1 MAIFQYKAKNK
12 KAETVFG
19 KIEAESKEDAVEK
32 ITHFDLIPVLIEED
46 VLAGPAA
53 SQRGRRVRFGR
64 IRHKELYLFSRQ
76 FASLLKAGIAILR
89 ALQVLAR
96 QTKNAYFQQVI
107 DQIAADVRGGKSFSD
122 SIAAYPNIFPSI
134 YINMSRAGEE
144 GGRIQDAMAKVADYL
159 QAQMD
164 IRGKVKMALVYPM
177 MMLMCGIGATIFIL
191 TSVMPKITRI
201 FLDTRQALPKS
212 TVIIMWTSDFL
223 IQYWAWLALVILVV
237 VFLMKQWFKTK
248 SGEEFFY
255 TAMLKMPVWGDIWL
269 KEDLARFSRTM
280 AVLVE
285 SGIPIITAM
294 NLSIQTVSNIFLQ
307 EQLRRCQEG
316 MIAGRSL
323 GDEIRQ
329 MSLIPDVMGDL
340 IAVGEEAGSLAPSL
354 ADVADNYERE
364 IHDAIKVM
372 TTLFE
377 PIMILVV
384 GAVIGFIVIAMLL
397 PIFQMDIFAR

>member
-144 GGRIQDAMAKVADYL
+144 GG
-159 QAQMD
+159 
-164 IRGKVKMALVYPM
+164 
-177 MMLMCGIGATIFIL
+177 
-191 TSVMPKITRI
+191 
-201 FLDTRQALPKS
+201 
-212 TVIIMWTSDFL
+212 
-223 IQYWAWLALVILVV
+223 
-237 VFLMKQWFKTK
+237 
-248 SGEEFFY
+248 
-255 TAMLKMPVWGDIWL
+255 
-269 KEDLARFSRTM
+269 
-280 AVLVE
+280 
-285 SGIPIITAM
+285 
-294 NLSIQTVSNIFLQ
+294 
-307 EQLRRCQEG
+307 
-316 MIAGRSL
+316 
-323 GDEIRQ
+323 
-329 MSLIPDVMGDL
+329 
-340 IAVGEEAGSLAPSL
+340 
-354 ADVADNYERE
+354 
-364 IHDAIKVM
+364 
-372 TTLFE
+372 
-377 PIMILVV
+377 
-384 GAVIGFIVIAMLL
+384 
-397 PIFQMDIFAR
+397 